1 MKTVGNPIRVTTMN
15 VSLSARLERFVQKE
29 VDNGRYNSTSEVVRE
44 AIQLLDQR
52 ERFRQTRLQ
61 DIRKKINDGWEAIQ
75 RGDVIDG
82 EEFFA
87 SLAKKERRRKRA

>member
-1 MKTVGNPIRVTTMN
+1 MN

-44 AIQLLDQR
+44 AIQLLEQR